1 MNWVKNWSTQKKKAL
16 MWACEFPLY
25 FEDSE
30 MCVGFFYFPDRLFV
44 KRHDPQSGSTFLSE
58 LRSIRCIMTSG
69 WTKIRQSIRKEEK
82 RNIISATRDTFC
94 ILLKICLQFFLGLD
108 SRYKQTILRFQHWNF
123 LLEWSNYEK
132 IHPASHFLSVKTQ
145 DAKTPINRF
154 LSRPIIAS
162 FLSDP
167 GPIIVYPCQ

>member
-1 MNWVKNWSTQKKKAL
+1 MSRVKNWSTQKKKAL

-69 WTKIRQSIRKEEK
+69 WTKIRQSIQKEEK

-94 ILLKICLQFFLGLD
+94 ILLKKICLQFFLGPA
-108 SRYKQTILRFQHWNF
+108 RQYKQTILRFQHWNC
-123 LLEWSNYEK
+123 LLECSNYEK
-132 IHPASHFLSVKTQ
+132 INPASHFLSVEHRMPKHQ
-145 DAKTPINRF
+145 E
-154 LSRPIIAS
+154 IAS
-162 FLSDP
+162 SADRT
-167 GPIIVYPCQ
+167 